1 MLRHRNDLERKL
13 NKSNTALAEQIDRE
27 TKALAKIQE
36 VLGLAEAA
44 TEERNAAIER
54 EKETKGL
61 KLQFARLNLFN
72 LKIEYFQKN
81 ANILQ
86 PSSDRLWKRQP
97 ASASRTWKGVRIDFK
112 KQLIRWRNT

>member
-1 MLRHRNDLERKL
+1 MLRHRNELERKL

-54 EKETKGL
+54 EKETKGI
-61 KLQFARLNLFN
+61 N
-72 LKIEYFQKN
+72 
-81 ANILQ
+81 
-86 PSSDRLWKRQP
+86 
-97 ASASRTWKGVRIDFK
+97 
-112 KQLIRWRNT
+112 